1 MEITIQR
8 HRIQETTPQHY
19 AVQVKGIPRN
29 GADSQDLKKF
39 FSNLFGDVSEVNFA
53 REYGDTLN
61 KFKTRASIIK
71 QIET

>member
-8 HRIQETTPQHY
+8 HRIQEVTPQHY
-19 AVQVKGIPRN
+19 AVQVKGVPRK
-29 GADSQDLKKF
+29 GADPQDLKKF
-39 FSNLFGDVSEVNFA
+39 FQNLFGDVSEVNFA

-61 KFKTRASIIK
+61 KFKTRANIIK